1 MITKLQTSVT
11 IAKLSE
17 PEMAEGTEELEECP
31 TYLPQPALLLMMA
44 VRLQSS
50 SEKST
55 SAIASSS
62 PQRICMTEEV
72 PDVFGQYSPL
82 EYFTVTPLFGSTPSS
97 SVDNNNNNNNKK
109 YISHKIHRI
118 FDKEEDKPMR
128 EIV

>member
-44 VRLQSS
+44 VTLQASLDTLRLV
-50 SEKST
+50 
-55 SAIASSS
+55 IASSS

-72 PDVFGQYSPL
+72 PDESGQYSPL
-82 EYFTVTPLFGSTPSS
+82 EYFTVTPLFGSTPLS
-97 SVDNNNNNNNKK
+97 SVVVSNNTNISQRK
-109 YISHKIHRI
+109 YQ
-118 FDKEEDKPMR
+118 E
-128 EIV
+128 